1 MSYEI
6 NIIAVNQIKP
16 IHMKDLSIIILQ
28 NEIEHF
34 GVNRYAEIWP
44 FFSSTQGILYSL
56 VTEIQDGLYNAL
68 ELCDSNFEVVVPDNL
83 LPSWISEDIREN
95 LTPFIVKENVYKEF
109 ISILKYLLENAPQKK
124 ILFQTR
130 YQGGDEEIVFG
141 VIRLS
146 HFIDMLN
153 KNQVLFNVCYII
165 TK

>member
-68 ELCDSNFEVVVPDNL
+68 ELCDSNFEVVAPDNL

>member
-1 MSYEI
+1 
-6 NIIAVNQIKP
+6 
-16 IHMKDLSIIILQ
+16 MKDLSIILLQ
-28 NEIEHF
+28 NEIEHC

-56 VTEIQDGLYNAL
+56 VTEIHDGLYNAL
-68 ELCDSNFEVVVPDNL
+68 ELCDSNFEVVVMDNL
-83 LPSWISEDIREN
+83 IPSWISENIREN

-109 ISILKYLLENAPQKK
+109 ISILKYLLESAPQKK

-130 YQGGDEEIVFG
+130 YQGGDEELVFG
-141 VIRLS
+141 VIGLN

-153 KNQVLFNVCYII
+153 KNQILFNVCYII